1 MLPSQDIIEEKP
13 ESKTKDKVRKSLLKG
28 LDHERKGEYDN
39 AINCYKNAISG
50 VESDK
55 EAWNNIGLVY
65 YQMGQ
70 FEDADDALNKALE
83 LDPEY
88 AMVWETKGYL
98 YAHLNKFDDAVEYLS
113 KALEVGG
120 NKASIWVTLG
130 IISSTQLKFEDA
142 IMAYEKAL
150 EVDPKNLNALNN
162 EAIAFQL
169 LSQLREERESIEML
183 EKAVEYFERALAIDP
198 NKAEIWNN
206 YGVVLGF
213 LGRFKSGLSAV
224 DKAILLAPNYANAY
238 FNKARIF
245 VQIGNPKKALAL
257 LKHAIEMDNT
267 LYEKAEK
274 DLTLRKL
281 KDTRE
286 FQGLNPENGG

>member
-1 MLPSQDIIEEKP
+1 MLPSQEIIEEKP
-13 ESKTKDKVRKSLLKG
+13 ESNTKDKVRKWLLKG
-28 LDHERKGEYDN
+28 LDHESKGEYEN

-70 FEDADDALNKALE
+70 FKNADDALNKALE
-83 LDPEY
+83 LDSEY

-98 YAHLNKFDDAVEYLS
+98 YAHLNRFDDAVEFLS

-150 EVDPKNLNALNN
+150 EVDPENLNALNN

-224 DKAILLAPNYANAY
+224 DKAIMLAPNYANAY
-238 FNKARIF
+238 FNKARIYIQ
-245 VQIGNPKKALAL
+245 VGNPKKALSL

-267 LYEKAEK
+267 LYEKAKK

-281 KDTRE
+281 KDTSE
-286 FQGLNPENGG
+286 FQLLNPENGI

>member
-1 MLPSQDIIEEKP
+1 MPSQEIIEEKP
-13 ESKTKDKVRKSLLKG
+13 ASNTKDEIRKWLLKG
-28 LDHERKGEYDN
+28 LDHESKGEYEN
-39 AINCYKNAISG
+39 AVNCYKNALSG
-50 VESDK
+50 VENDK

-70 FEDADDALNKALE
+70 FKNADDALNKALE
-83 LDPEY
+83 LDSEY
-88 AMVWETKGYL
+88 SLAWETKGYL
-98 YAHLNKFDDAVEYLS
+98 YAHLNRFDDAVEYLS

-150 EVDPKNLNALNN
+150 EVDPENLNALNN
-162 EAIAFQL
+162 EGIAFQL

-183 EKAVEYFERALAIDP
+183 EKAVEYFERAVAIDP

-238 FNKARIF
+238 FNKARIYIQ
-245 VQIGNPKKALAL
+245 VGNPKIALSQ
-257 LKHAIEMDNT
+257 LKIAIEMDKT
-267 LYEKAEK
+267 LYEKAQQ

-281 KDTRE
+281 KDTKD
-286 FQGLNPENGG
+286 FQQLNPENNG